1 MKLAAYC
8 YKAKELQPNLNG
20 WIEFRQTGEIRKA
33 RIVSKAKVRVI
44 IEYDESLMTTER
56 SIKDYN
62 MCTKA
67 GWRFWNKHPQGVV
80 HIWDMEGM
88 RT

>member
-1 MKLAAYC
+1 MAAYC
-8 YKAKELQPNLNG
+8 YKAQELQPNLNG

-33 RIVSKAKVRVI
+33 RIVSKAKVRVLV
-44 IEYDESLMTTER
+44 EYDESLMTTQR

-67 GWRFWNKHPQGVV
+67 GWRFWNKHPQDAKKF
-80 HIWDMEGM
+80 WDMKGM
-88 RT
+88 LA